1 MYAATLLRWT
11 TWLAAVALCAVLL
24 QTLALHQLA
33 WQLRRESVAQLA
45 TLARGE
51 TPYRWSFAAAHDLIG
66 GTVFGRCD
74 YRIDRAGLHLRRGS
88 QDCEIGLPLTQAL
101 DLRRFGQLVVE
112 TDTAAAFAVIVRE
125 QLAQEQRIAEVSPA
139 QLSGPG
145 EISLS
150 TLSWRGDEAVAA
162 AAPHRAAMLRLRF
175 AALTQDLTVRGASLR
190 PSAPWPWLQSA
201 PRTPDWRYLPLLPEH
216 SDLAVST
223 ATVSYW
229 SDVHYP
235 LFLLPQR
242 LRPEQA
248 LLWRD
253 QLRQAEPAALLLVQ
267 GDSEAVATAVRRT
280 MIETDNT
287 PSPLWPW
294 LALTLGAAL
303 LLLLRLRPP
312 AAQQTRALL
321 QAVAA
326 LALPLLVVLD
336 LRLGDNL
343 DRWTAAALGL
353 GFAFALSLRRDANT
367 PAWHWLGSPRAWL
380 LAAPAPVMA
389 ALLVFA
395 LGQAQRLPT
404 AAELAF
410 YLGWAL
416 LQQYLVCVV
425 LTDRLRLAG
434 FAPHWS
440 VLAAAT
446 VFALLHAPN
455 ASLMQL
461 TFAGGL
467 LWSANW
473 LGHRALLPLA
483 ASHALAA
490 SLLAGNL
497 PPQWLRSAE
506 ISLRYFL

>member
-1 MYAATLLRWT
+1 MRWT

-24 QTLALHQLA
+24 QTLALYQLA
-33 WQLRRESVAQLA
+33 RQLQRESVVQLA
-45 TLARGE
+45 TLARGD
-51 TPYRWSFAAAHDLIG
+51 TPYRWRFASTRDLVS

-74 YRIDRAGLHLRRGS
+74 YRIDGAGLHLRRGS
-88 QDCEIGLPLTQAL
+88 QDCEIGLPLSQAL

-112 TDTAAAFAVIVRE
+112 TDTTAAFAVIVRE
-125 QLAQEQRIAEVSPA
+125 QLAQPQRVAEVTA
-139 QLSGPG
+139 VQLAATG
-145 EISLS
+145 EIPLS
-150 TLSWRGDEAVAA
+150 TLSWRGEEVAAVAA
-162 AAPHRAAMLRLRF
+162 PQRAAMLRLRF
-175 AALTQDLTVRGASLR
+175 ATPAQDLNLRGVSLHL
-190 PSAPWPWLQSA
+190 SAPWPWLQSA
-201 PRTPDWRYLPLLPEH
+201 PRSPDWRYLPLLGEP
-216 SDLAVST
+216 SDLAVSG

-235 LFLLPQR
+235 LFLLPPR

-253 QLRQAEPAALLLVQ
+253 QLRQTEPAALLLVQ
-267 GDSEAVATAVRRT
+267 GDSDAVAAEVRRAT
-280 MIETDNT
+280 GAAAG
-287 PSPLWPW
+287 PPALLWSW
-294 LALTLGAAL
+294 LALIVCAAL

-312 AAQQTRALL
+312 AAQRPRALL
-321 QAVAA
+321 QAAA
-326 LALPLLVVLD
+326 TLALPLFVVLD
-336 LRLGDNL
+336 LRLGDNP
-343 DRWTAAALGL
+343 DGWSTVALML
-353 GFAFALSLRRDANT
+353 AFAFALSLRREANT

-380 LAAPAPVMA
+380 LAAPAPA
-389 ALLVFA
+389 LALLLMFA
-395 LGQAQRLPT
+395 LGQTQRLPPAT
-404 AAELAF
+404 ELAF

-434 FAPHWS
+434 VAPCWS
-440 VLAAAT
+440 LLAAAG

-455 ASLMQL
+455 AGLMQL

-473 LGHRALLPLA
+473 LGQRALLPLA